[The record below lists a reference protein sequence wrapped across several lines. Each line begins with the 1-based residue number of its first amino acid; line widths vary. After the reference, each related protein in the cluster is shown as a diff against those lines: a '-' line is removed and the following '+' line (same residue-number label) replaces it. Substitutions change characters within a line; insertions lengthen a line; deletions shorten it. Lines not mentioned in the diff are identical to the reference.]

1 MAHHKSCIKRI
12 KTSAK
17 ANERNRAY
25 RSKVKTAV
33 KRVQEAG
40 TMEEAGEKLK
50 SFSSLVDKMALK
62 HIIHRSNADNKKS
75 RLSLQINKR
84 FSAK

>member
-25 RSKVKTAV
+25 RSMMKTSIKRIQESENRETAV
-33 KRVQEAG
+33 ERLISV
-40 TMEEAGEKLK
+40 
-50 SFSSLVDKMALK
+50 SSLIDKMVLK
-62 HIIHRSNADNKKS
+62 GVLHRNNANNKKS
-75 RLSLQINKR
+75 RLTRWVNKTH
-84 FSAK
+84 AV

>member
-1 MAHHKSCIKRI
+1 MAHHKSCIKSI

-25 RSKVKTAV
+25 RSKMKTAI

-40 TMEEAGEKLK
+40 NADEAWEKFR
-50 SFSSLVDKMALK
+50 SFASLVDKMALK
-62 HIIHRSNADNKKS
+62 NIIHRSNADNKKS
-75 RLSLQINKR
+75 RLSLKINKR